1 MMNQFKANYK
11 TLIPAIVASG
21 VVLYEALTGHQV
33 KETLQHTI
41 TNDSIAVAGFVI
53 TVAGIIYNHFHKKDV
68 SK

>member
-1 MMNQFKANYK
+1 MKQFKANYK

-21 VVLYEALTGHQV
+21 VVLYEALSGHQV
-33 KETLQHTI
+33 SAHNQAAI
-41 TNDSIAVAGFVI
+41 TNDSIAIAGFII

>member
-1 MMNQFKANYK
+1 MIKQFKANYK

-33 KETLQHTI
+33 SAHNQSVL
-41 TNDSIAVAGFVI
+41 TNDSIAVSGFII
-53 TVAGIIYNHFHKKDV
+53 TVAGILYNHFHKKDV